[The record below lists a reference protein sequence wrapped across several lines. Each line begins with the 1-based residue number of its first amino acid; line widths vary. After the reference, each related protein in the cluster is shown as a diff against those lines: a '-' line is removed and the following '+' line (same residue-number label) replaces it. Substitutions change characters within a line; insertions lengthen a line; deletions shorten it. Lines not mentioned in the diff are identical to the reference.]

1 MKIKNRTKRNINKS
15 IVIIILVLVS
25 ITMVVPFVW
34 MISASFKTEY
44 DVFSVPIQWI
54 PKEPILTNYSDIWTR
69 APFLTYYKNTAIIAV
84 SVTLIQILTCS
95 LAGYSFAKIKYRGR
109 DTIFLLYLSTLMIPY
124 AVLMIPQYFIIQK
137 LGLVDDIWAMILLGA
152 FSPFGVFLFRQFFVS
167 IPDELS
173 EAARIDGCSEF
184 GIYSRIIMP
193 NSVPAMTSLAIFTF
207 VFHWNDFMC
216 PLIYLTSDVNKTLQ
230 IGMRGFQTQYSQSYA
245 LTMAAA
251 VVAILP
257 VIILYFSAQDLF
269 VEGVATSGVKG

>member
-1 MKIKNRTKRNINKS
+1 MTNKNKRRWNKA
-15 IVIIILVLVS
+15 IVITILVIAAV
-25 ITMVVPFVW
+25 TMIIPFAW

-44 DVFSVPIQWI
+44 DVFSIPIEWI
-54 PKEPILTNYSDIWTR
+54 PKNPILTNYSDIWTR
-69 APFLTYYKNTAIIAV
+69 VPFLTYYKNTAIIAV

-95 LAGYSFAKIKYRGR
+95 LAGYSFSKINYKGR
-109 DTIFLLYLSTLMIPY
+109 DGIFLLYLSTLMIPY
-124 AVLMIPQYFIIQK
+124 AVIMIPQYFTIQK
-137 LGLVDDIWAMILLGA
+137 LHLVDNLWALILLGA

-167 IPDELS
+167 IPNELS

-184 GIYSRIIMP
+184 GIYSKIIMP

-207 VFHWNDFMC
+207 VFHWNDFMS
-216 PLIYLTSDVNKTLQ
+216 PLIYLTSDAHKTLQ

-257 VIILYFSAQDLF
+257 VIVLYFTAQDLF
-269 VEGVATSGVKG
+269 VEGVATAGVKG

>member
-1 MKIKNRTKRNINKS
+1 MTDKNKKILYKM
-15 IVIIILVLVS
+15 IVILILTIASVTMII
-25 ITMVVPFVW
+25 PFVW

-44 DVFSVPIQWI
+44 DVFAIPIEWI
-54 PKEPILTNYSDIWTR
+54 PKSPILTNYSDIWTR
-69 APFLTYYKNTAIIAV
+69 VPFLTYYKNTTIIAV

-95 LAGYSFAKIKYRGR
+95 LAGYSFSKINFKGR
-109 DTIFLLYLSTLMIPY
+109 DTIFLFYLSTLMIPY
-124 AVLMIPQYFIIQK
+124 AVIMIPQYFIIQK
-137 LGLVDDIWAMILLGA
+137 LHLADNLWALILLGA

-193 NSVPAMTSLAIFTF
+193 NSIPAMTSLAIFTF
-207 VFHWNDFMC
+207 VFHWNDFMS
-216 PLIYLTSDVNKTLQ
+216 PLIYLTSDSNKTLQ

-257 VIILYFSAQDLF
+257 VIVLYFTAQDLF
-269 VEGVATSGVKG
+269 VEGVATAGVKG